1 LLLKTDRIGK
11 MKAAGDPGVRGLE
24 GAVVE
29 EAVVYL
35 VCLQMQWVVVG
46 EADHLCSEIWAPSG
60 GTPSR

>member
-1 LLLKTDRIGK
+1 